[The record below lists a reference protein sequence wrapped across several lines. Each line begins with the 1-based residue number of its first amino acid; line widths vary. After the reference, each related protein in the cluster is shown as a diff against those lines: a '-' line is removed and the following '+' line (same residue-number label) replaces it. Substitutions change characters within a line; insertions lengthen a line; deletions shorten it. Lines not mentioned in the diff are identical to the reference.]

1 MIMIDLSRTLGKSFF
16 DDRVRRTG
24 LPYTFELFLKEYQHS
39 FLYNILTLNQTRSLE
54 NHSSRPFNTAEIM
67 LLYKIARRIL
77 FSMNPE
83 TAHAVTLANLD
94 WAVNFGVTNLIT
106 HMPDDDP
113 VEVMGLRFPNT
124 VGLAAGMDK
133 DGKHVTAFGG
143 LGFGHVEIGT
153 ITPLAQ
159 PGNPKP
165 RLFRLISAGG
175 IVNRMGFNN
184 EGVDKVLENLRSAD
198 AFRLRGGILGI
209 NIGKNAVTPI
219 ENALSDYEKCLDK
232 VYDAADY
239 IAVNISSPNTK
250 NLRQLQGKGELDHLV
265 EGIVKKR
272 EELKAA
278 RNGKHVPIAV
288 KIAPDLENDEI
299 LRCVDTLIA
308 NGIDGVICTN
318 TTIGRKGVEG
328 LDHANETGGL
338 SGAPLRERSTEVVRL
353 VADHVKGAIP
363 IIASG
368 GVMTGADAVEKIE
381 AGAQLVQL
389 FTGFIYNGPKL
400 VADSV
405 EAVAAWRA
413 KQGR

>member
-1 MIMIDLSRTLGKSFF
+1 M
-16 DDRVRRTG
+16 
-24 LPYTFELFLKEYQHS
+24 
-39 FLYNILTLNQTRSLE
+39 LYNI
-54 NHSSRPFNTAEIM
+54 
-67 LLYKIARRIL
+67 ARRVL

-83 TAHAVTLANLD
+83 MAHAVTMSNLD
-94 WAVNFGVTNLIT
+94 WIVHLGLHKLIT

-113 VEVMGLRFPNT
+113 VTVMGVRFPNT
-124 VGLAAGMDK
+124 IGLAAGMDK
-133 DGKHVTAFGG
+133 DGERVSAFGG

-165 RLFRLISAGG
+165 RLFRLIPAEGV
-175 IVNRMGFNN
+175 INRMGFNN
-184 EGVDKVLENLRSAD
+184 EGVVQVLENLRSAD
-198 AFRLRGGILGI
+198 AFRLRGGVLGI

-219 ENALSDYEKCLDK
+219 ENALSDYVKCLDA
-232 VYDAADY
+232 VYDHADY

-250 NLRQLQGKGELDHLV
+250 NLRALQGESELENLVKG
-265 EGIVKKR
+265 ITAKR
-272 EELKAA
+272 EALKEA

-288 KIAPDLENDEI
+288 KLAPDLENDEI
-299 LRCVDTLIA
+299 LRCVDTLMA
-308 NGIDGVICTN
+308 HGIDGVIATN
-318 TTIGRKGVEG
+318 TTIARKRVEG
-328 LDHANETGGL
+328 LQHAQETGGL

-353 VADHVKGAIP
+353 IADHVKGELP

-368 GVMTGADAVEKIE
+368 GVMTGKDAVEKME

-405 EAVAAWRA
+405 EAVAAWRRA
-413 KQGR
+413 QAN

>member
-1 MIMIDLSRTLGKSFF
+1 M
-16 DDRVRRTG
+16 
-24 LPYTFELFLKEYQHS
+24 
-39 FLYNILTLNQTRSLE
+39 LYNI
-54 NHSSRPFNTAEIM
+54 
-67 LLYKIARRIL
+67 ARRVL

-83 TAHAVTLANLD
+83 MAHAVTMSNLD
-94 WAVNFGVTNLIT
+94 WIVHLGLHKLIT

-113 VEVMGLRFPNT
+113 VTVMGVRFPNT
-124 VGLAAGMDK
+124 IGLAAGMDK
-133 DGKHVTAFGG
+133 DGERVSAFGG

-165 RLFRLISAGG
+165 RLFRLIPAEGV
-175 IVNRMGFNN
+175 INRMGFNN
-184 EGVDKVLENLRSAD
+184 EGVVQVLENLRSAD
-198 AFRLRGGILGI
+198 AFRLRGGVLGI

-219 ENALSDYEKCLDK
+219 ENALSDYEKCLDA
-232 VYDAADY
+232 VYDHADY

-250 NLRQLQGKGELDHLV
+250 NLRALQGESELENLVKG
-265 EGIVKKR
+265 ITTKR
-272 EELKAA
+272 EALKEA

-288 KIAPDLENDEI
+288 KLAPDLENDEI
-299 LRCVDTLIA
+299 LRCVDTLMA
-308 NGIDGVICTN
+308 HGIDGVIATN
-318 TTIGRKGVEG
+318 TTIARKRVEG
-328 LDHANETGGL
+328 LQHAQETGGL

-353 VADHVKGAIP
+353 IADHVKGELP

-368 GVMTGADAVEKIE
+368 GVMTGKDAVEKME

-405 EAVAAWRA
+405 EAVAAWRRA
-413 KQGR
+413 QAN